1 MLGSSWSEMD
11 IFYKTLVKTNYV
23 ETAKKVQ
30 KYECC
35 KIVNLMLR
43 ALLRESKT
51 EKVRGETV

>member
-1 MLGSSWSEMD
+1 MD

-51 EKVRGETV
+51 EKVRAETA